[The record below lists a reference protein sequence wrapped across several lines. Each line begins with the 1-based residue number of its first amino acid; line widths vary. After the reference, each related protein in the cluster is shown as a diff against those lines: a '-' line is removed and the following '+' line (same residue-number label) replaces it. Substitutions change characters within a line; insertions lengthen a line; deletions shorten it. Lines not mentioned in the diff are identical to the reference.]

1 MKRFMSI
8 FAVAA
13 LVCQAAFVFAQDSDE
28 PSIESVLD
36 AARAKYWQDVGP
48 DSESSD
54 SESSEDDSSDDSGL
68 FEAEGPDA
76 DDDVPYTPFLI
87 SLVPGVTIPFG
98 YYDASFV
105 AGPIGNI
112 SRDVTGAEG
121 AGVFNISRDARGFQG
136 AGVFN
141 IARRVL
147 GFQGAG
153 VFNLVEGDAIGFQS
167 SGVFN
172 IVDGTFSGFQSAG
185 VFNIAGTARTP
196 LQCAGVFN
204 IVDEIYGFQGAGVFN
219 IAERVAGGQVA
230 GVFNAADYV
239 TGIQIGLVNV
249 ADHIDGVQLGLVNI
263 AGNGVNSAAVTY
275 ESQTDFAY
283 AHWQAGTP
291 AFYTVAGLGAPSG
304 DWFHDTS
311 GFVASVGFGS
321 RTRAFGLIIDLDV
334 SAAQAIGVL
343 PYSSFDPS
351 GDWGAWEGW
360 SMIEPYPSVRLMA
373 GLPIG
378 RHLQIVG
385 GVKADI
391 DADSLGERVPEALKA
406 GESWRGSVFGE
417 SLTAYYKWFF
427 GIKF

>member
-36 AARAKYWQDVGP
+36 AARAKYWQDKGP
-48 DSESSD
+48 ESETSD
-54 SESSEDDSSDDSGL
+54 SESSEDDYSGDSEWL
-68 FEAEGPDA
+68 N
-76 DDDVPYTPFLI
+76 DVPYTPFLI
-87 SLVPGVTIPFG
+87 SLVPGVNVPFG

-141 IARRVL
+141 LARRVL

-153 VFNLVEGDAIGFQS
+153 VFN
-167 SGVFN
+167 
-172 IVDGTFSGFQSAG
+172 IVDDDVTGFQSAG
-185 VFNIAGTARTP
+185 VFNIAGKARTP

-230 GVFNAADYV
+230 GVFNAADHV
-239 TGIQIGLVNV
+239 SGIQIGLVNV
-249 ADHIDGVQLGLVNI
+249 ADHIDGIQIGLVNI

-291 AFYTVAGLGAPSG
+291 ALYTVAGLGAPSG

-311 GFVASVGFGS
+311 GFVASIGLGS
-321 RTRAFGLIIDLDV
+321 RTRAFGFVIDLDV

-406 GESWRGSVFGE
+406 CESWRGSVFGE
-417 SLTAYYKWFF
+417 GFTAYYKWFF